1 MLYIVTVFY
10 YSNIGDGFLKKFFER
25 TKNMTPEE
33 RADYLEEDDVSCD
46 V

>member
-1 MLYIVTVFY
+1 
-10 YSNIGDGFLKKFFER
+10 LKTFFAK

-33 RADYLEEDDVSCD
+33 RADYLEEDDVSFL